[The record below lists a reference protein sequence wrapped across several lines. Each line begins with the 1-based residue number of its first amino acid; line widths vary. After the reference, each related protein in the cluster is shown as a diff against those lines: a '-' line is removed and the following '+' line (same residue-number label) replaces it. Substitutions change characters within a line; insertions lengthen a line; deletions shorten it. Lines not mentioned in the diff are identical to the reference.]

1 MSYAAEVYAHFKEV
15 LGGRR
20 ISKARLEQLARQDAL
35 EHETDASKL
44 PYGPGRDP
52 NGLGA
57 ALDAYLESHD
67 LREPLAHAAL
77 LVGWERLVGAEIAAH
92 TIPVHV
98 EERVLVVQCDSTAWA
113 TQLRMLRGELVVT
126 IAREHPEAR
135 VESIRFLNPGAPSWK
150 KGLRS
155 VPGRGPRDTYG

>member
-1 MSYAAEVYAHFKEV
+1 MSHAAEVYARFKEV

-20 ISKARLEQLARQDAL
+20 ISRSRMEQLARQDAL
-35 EHETDASKL
+35 ESTSDASLL

-57 ALDAYLESHD
+57 ALDAYLDAHE

-77 LVGWERLVGAEIAAH
+77 LVGWERMMGAEIAAH
-92 TIPVHV
+92 ATPVHV
-98 EERVLVVQCDSTAWA
+98 DERVLVVQCDSTAWA
-113 TQLRMLRGELVVT
+113 TQLRSLRAELVTT
-126 IAREHPEAR
+126 IARVYPEAR

-150 KGLRS
+150 RGPRS